1 MAKGGLYPSRKFVGL
16 SGVLKNHHTNIQ
28 ALFHHYLGATSHS
41 RPLLVEEILLR
52 LQSHLAMEADVL
64 FEVIRS
70 GGPYAMDL
78 VENAMLEHEDI
89 QAMFRQLVWS
99 DFHDGERQQ
108 VSCFRDEMH
117 TCCLHHVLK
126 HLLPDDRGPI
136 TRCIGVRF
144 DTAALPKVEDDE
156 A

>member
-99 DFHDGERQQ
+99 DFHDGVVWEEMFQDMMQTAR
-108 VSCFRDEMH
+108 VHFITEARD
-117 TCCLHHVLK
+117 
-126 HLLPDDRGPI
+126 LLPLVDRS
-136 TRCIGVRF
+136 R
-144 DTAALPKVEDDE
+144 DA
-156 A
+156 